1 MKRDLWADDPDR
13 TTRREGYF
21 LSDDEFKDEL
31 ALLLG
36 DAE

>member
-1 MKRDLWADDPDR
+1 MKKDVWSDDPDR

-21 LSDDEFKDEL
+21 LSDDEFQAEL

-36 DAE
+36 GDQ